1 MPSFSRMQNSN
12 EQPKSTD
19 RKGIWGWMM
28 FDWAAQPFFTVV
40 TTFIFGP
47 YFISRMVLDGNGNPD
62 PVAGQAAWGYAI
74 AIGGFV
80 MAILAPILGSIAD
93 QSGPRKTWI
102 AAFAVLKIAGLCYL
116 WNAAPG
122 SSVFWVLFAYTVA
135 AVAAEFSIV
144 FNDSMLPRLVKNET
158 IGQVSNTASGL
169 GYLGGMLVLIVVL
182 ALLAGS
188 ATSGKTLIGIE
199 PLFGLSQTQ
208 GEDARVTGPL
218 AALWYLVFILP
229 LFLFTPDQGVRR
241 PISEAASRGL
251 YEMRATFGELRRRAG
266 LLRFLIARM
275 IYQDGIGAL
284 LALGGGFAAGMFGW
298 SIIELGVYGIILNIT
313 AIGGSIWGGRL
324 DTRRGSKWVVMASI
338 IVLIVATIGIVS
350 TGPGFTL
357 FGLMT
362 FATDDSGGLF
372 ATGAEKAYVAFG
384 LLIGLVFGPVQA
396 SSRAYMAR
404 SVSEDESGRYFGL
417 YALAGRATS
426 FVAPLSVAVVTQW
439 TGSARAGMGMI
450 LVFFALGLY
459 LLVSTP
465 YPAHRPVKA
474 H

>member
-1 MPSFSRMQNSN
+1 MATHIED

-47 YFISRMVLDGNGNPD
+47 YFVSRMVLDANGNPD

-93 QSGPRKTWI
+93 QSGPRKSWI
-102 AAFAVLKIAGLCYL
+102 AVFAMLQIAGLCYL

-144 FNDSMLPRLVKNET
+144 FNDSMLPRLVKSER
-158 IGQVSNTASGL
+158 IGQVSNTAYGL

-182 ALLAGS
+182 TLLAGS
-188 ATSGKTLIGIE
+188 ATTGKTLIGIE
-199 PLFGLSQTQ
+199 PLFGLSQAQ

-229 LFLFTPDQGVRR
+229 MFLFTPDRGTRR
-241 PISEAASRGL
+241 PIGAAVKLGL
-251 YEMRATFGELRRRAG
+251 SEMRETFGELRRRAG
-266 LLRFLIARM
+266 LFRFLVARM

-298 SIIELGVYGIILNIT
+298 SIIELGIYGIILNIT

-324 DTRRGSKWVVMASI
+324 DTRRGSKWVVIASI
-338 IVLIVATIGIVS
+338 IALLIATTGIVS

-357 FGLMT
+357 FGLFT
-362 FATDDSGGLF
+362 FAIDDTGGLF

-384 LLIGLVFGPVQA
+384 LLIGLAFGPVQA

-426 FVAPLSVAVVTQW
+426 FLAPLSVAFVTHW

-450 LVFFALGLY
+450 LIFFAVGLY
-459 LLVSTP
+459 VLVSTP
-465 YPAHRPVKA
+465 YPAHQPST
-474 H
+474 HD